1 VRKIIPECPE
11 CGGNNFRVEG
21 PASTLVLIR
30 NPEGRW
36 TDQIVQRLDWTEVPE
51 VYCENCYAELPEDMA
66 TIVRFIAYNQLRGA
80 EKRSSQDSPL
90 IVPWSEVRVFSDAS
104 GKELILKPKEGG
116 DQ

>member
-1 VRKIIPECPE
+1 MKKIIPECPE

-51 VYCENCYAELPEDMA
+51 V
-66 TIVRFIAYNQLRGA
+66 
-80 EKRSSQDSPL
+80 
-90 IVPWSEVRVFSDAS
+90 
-104 GKELILKPKEGG
+104 
-116 DQ
+116 